1 MIRRSFIINNN
12 LRFNEDLSL
21 CEDLLFNASLMKYNP
36 KVEYLDN
43 AFYHYDQYTNQQSLV
58 RTYNRKTFE
67 KDENMF
73 AIFNEVFSYNFNL
86 RKVVNN
92 NMGNLL
98 VVRAYS
104 NQSLIEKIVL
114 YLSCVGFYSISEP
127 LRKCLTS
134 IRNVFNYRGH

>member
-1 MIRRSFIINNN
+1 
-12 LRFNEDLSL
+12 
-21 CEDLLFNASLMKYNP
+21 MKYNP

-104 NQSLIEKIVL
+104 SHIFTSVEFVRLCFPYRKYVVGYNQSLIEKIVL